1 MPLTRRR
8 PLRARAR
15 IWRVLEAVRIAPRRM
30 RGLQA
35 STGAPLRRLL
45 LVLKLL
51 RSSDHATCHE
61 ETVINHPAQTCVAL
75 TTARKIVEQEHD
87 QIRSA
92 DSDRGVEIPKA
103 ATTGIEIFEMLTH
116 SIGQDEIALP
126 QFPQQHECPHR
137 AAPSGSTV
145 RVDVSLLVSLQTPLR
160 SQYQRVNS
168 AGQCNLVPT
177 GVQAAAQ
184 QRLAEGHARCDDPYY
199 KQNQISK
206 RDLELYD
213 CPYP

>member
-1 MPLTRRR
+1 MCAKKEGLGEEKHALASVRSVDLISLTRNSLMPLTRRR

-103 ATTGIEIFEMLTH
+103 ATTGIGIFEMLTH
-116 SIGQDEIALP
+116 SIG
-126 QFPQQHECPHR
+126 
-137 AAPSGSTV
+137 
-145 RVDVSLLVSLQTPLR
+145 
-160 SQYQRVNS
+160 
-168 AGQCNLVPT
+168 
-177 GVQAAAQ
+177 
-184 QRLAEGHARCDDPYY
+184 
-199 KQNQISK
+199 
-206 RDLELYD
+206 
-213 CPYP
+213 